1 MKPPDGFDD
10 AMMRLAID
18 QARNAAIVGEVPVG
32 AVIVRDRSV
41 IATGYNRPIGSHDP
55 TAHAEINALRAAAEQ
70 AGNYRLGDC
79 SMYVTLEPCAMCCGA
94 MIHARIRSLF
104 YGAADPKTGAC
115 GSVLDL
121 MSERR
126 LNHHTQVHGG
136 LLADDCGRLLRDFF
150 AERRS
155 AARGAS
161 GAGTRAAAHPPAG
174 NNNAAP
180 KGGIEVEFLDNPP
193 DD

>member
-1 MKPPDGFDD
+1 MPPDGFDD

-18 QARNAAIVGEVPVG
+18 QAHNAAIVGEVPVG
-32 AVIVRDRSV
+32 AVIVRERTV
-41 IATGYNRPIGSHDP
+41 IATGYNHPIGSHDP
-55 TAHAEINALRAAAEQ
+55 TAHAEINALRSAAEQ

-155 AARGAS
+155 AGRGAT
-161 GAGTRAAAHPPAG
+161 GAGTQPTASPPAG

>member
-1 MKPPDGFDD
+1 MPPDGFDD

-32 AVIVRDRSV
+32 AVIVRNRTV
-41 IATGYNRPIGSHDP
+41 IATGYNHPIGSHDP

-94 MIHARIRSLF
+94 MIHARIKSLF
-104 YGAADPKTGAC
+104 YGATDPKTGAC

-150 AERRS
+150 IQRRS
-155 AARGAS
+155 AGRDAS
-161 GAGTRAAAHPPAG
+161 GAGKSPATHPPAG